1 MLTIIIHLYLP
12 RVRQK
17 EAEEEERSREYME
30 TRMNAILGLKQNI
43 ETNKVTHETLRFN
56 YEYDFDYEY
65 DFWNDQIRG

>member
-1 MLTIIIHLYLP
+1 
-12 RVRQK
+12 
-17 EAEEEERSREYME
+17 ME

-56 YEYDFDYEY
+56 YEYDFDYDY